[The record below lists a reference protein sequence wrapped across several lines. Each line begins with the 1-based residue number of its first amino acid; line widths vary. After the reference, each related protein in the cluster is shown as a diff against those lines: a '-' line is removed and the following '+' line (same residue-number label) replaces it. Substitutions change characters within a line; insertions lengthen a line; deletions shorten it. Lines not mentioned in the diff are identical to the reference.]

1 MLMKGGKTMTKEQK
15 HEIVAYVSDEFK
27 SSNAVLAYSYK
38 GLTCKELEELRISA
52 DEKDVKVQIVKN
64 SLASIASEN
73 AGYTKFDLVQPTIFI
88 WGEDQI
94 ATCKVASDFAKSKKD
109 LFTYKAAIVE
119 GEVADFNTVN
129 AFANLPSRDELIG
142 MLLSVWTA
150 PARNFVTG
158 LDNLRDKL
166 ENGSDN
172 TEDAA

>member
-1 MLMKGGKTMTKEQK
+1 MTKEQK
-15 HEIVAYVSDEFK
+15 NEVVAYISDEFK

-52 DEKDVKVQIVKN
+52 KEKDVKVQIVKN

-73 AGYTKFDLVQPTIFI
+73 AGYAKFDLVQPTIFV

-94 ATCKVASDFAKSKKD
+94 SACKVASDFAKSNKD
-109 LFTYKAAIVE
+109 LFEYKAAIVE
-119 GEVADFNTVN
+119 GEVADFDTVN

-166 ENGSDN
+166 DNGTG